1 MIIVGL
7 TGGIATGKSTV
18 SEILGRFEEV
28 TVVDADLIARE
39 VVEPGEPAL
48 TRIIS
53 QFGTSVLCS
62 DGQLDRKA
70 LGDVIFRDPISRME
84 LNRITHP
91 YIRRRML
98 WQTLIAFLK
107 GRQYVVLD
115 SPLLFE
121 SGKLYSYLNACVVVY
136 CEEDTQRQ
144 RLMERNQLSEKEANE
159 RIGSQMPLKVKCK
172 MADFVINNS
181 MSRQQTA
188 EQTVQI
194 HGKLLSMAKV
204 RGVSRNFCIF
214 IAVIFL
220 IVTFFILPKALKLLL
235 TLY

>member
-7 TGGIATGKSTV
+7 TGGIATGKSAV
-18 SEILGRFEEV
+18 SASLDRFEEV
-28 TVVDADLIARE
+28 AVVDADLIARE
-39 VVEPGEPAL
+39 VVEPGMPAL
-48 TRIIS
+48 SKIVS
-53 QFGTSVLCS
+53 QFGASVLCS
-62 DGQLDRKA
+62 DGHLDRKA
-70 LGDVIFRDPISRME
+70 LADIIFKDPISRMK
-84 LNRITHP
+84 LNKITHP
-91 YIRRRML
+91 YIQRRML
-98 WQTLIAFLK
+98 WQTLTAFLR

-144 RLMERNQLSEKEANE
+144 RLMERNQLSEQEANE

-181 MSRQQTA
+181 MSREQTA

-194 HGKLLSMAKV
+194 HEKLLAMAKV

-214 IAVIFL
+214 IVVVLVVIS
-220 IVTFFILPKALKLLL
+220 FFILRLICRLL
-235 TLY
+235 